1 MGHRYHNDVVVMYHL
16 DFDYLQH
23 QLGVVIHALRIK
35 ICPCTREC
43 DILRLVDPLLINTVI
58 AIEDLSIATVKKKP
72 SIHPRF
78 VVIVSL
84 EELTVDLLV
93 QELATVELHSV

>member
-23 QLGVVIHALRIK
+23 QLRVVIHALRIR

-58 AIEDLSIATVKKKP
+58 AIEDLSIATVEKKAKY
-72 SIHPRF
+72 SSTFCRHC
-78 VVIVSL
+78 
-84 EELTVDLLV
+84 LLGRIDCGF
-93 QELATVELHSV
+93 ASSRSCHF